1 MTPDFTL
8 IWPLSCLKDGVH
20 LSVSRMR
27 WTPYYAAGA
36 YWAAPDLSQAG
47 RLMRHVFEHRE
58 EARER
63 GRLARTRVE
72 REFNRCVV
80 GRLMV
85 ERLREID
92 DRISAQA

>member
-1 MTPDFTL
+1 
-8 IWPLSCLKDGVH
+8 
-20 LSVSRMR
+20 MR

-72 REFNRCVV
+72 REFNRGVV